1 MFARYADCLVAQILQ
16 STACNAI
23 HSIEQ
28 RSAKWIISTMERT
41 GGHVVPLT
49 QEQLAGLLG
58 VGRSYTSRVIQTFK
72 AEGILETRRGL
83 ISIYNSAA
91 LQARSCLCNKSIKTH
106 FDEVLR
112 GVYPNDAD

>member
-1 MFARYADCLVAQILQ
+1 MFARYADCLLAQVLQ

-28 RSAKWIISTMERT
+28 RSAKWIILTMEHV
-41 GGHVVPLT
+41 GDHVVPLT
-49 QEQLAGLLG
+49 QEQLARMLG

-72 AEGILETRRGL
+72 AEGILESRRGSIL
-83 ISIYNSAA
+83 IHNSAA
-91 LQARSCLCNKSIKTH
+91 LQARSCLCNENVKKH

-112 GVYPNDAD
+112 GVYPSDAE